1 MSFSSD
7 INKELVRRLNAIE
20 FKKNKMIYTRELK
33 EEVVATLVHISRYYN
48 NRKTNVGYFYLS
60 LDIGVSFMAVN
71 KLYQN
76 LIGSKTLFYDSIVH
90 KNLGYLMP
98 IKQYKEWEFV
108 EGENM
113 TPVFDD
119 MFECI
124 HNYAYPYYN
133 HMSDLNIVFDT
144 MKSGEG
150 IVHIA
155 RDRYLPILYYLRGDK
170 QSGLKVID
178 EAIERQLHPKQPEIP
193 HIEGASVELYVG
205 PSYGRVDPA
214 YLTFVENYRNL
225 PEPNQ
230 NNSLT

>member
-1 MSFSSD
+1 
-7 INKELVRRLNAIE
+7 
-20 FKKNKMIYTRELK
+20 
-33 EEVVATLVHISRYYN
+33 
-48 NRKTNVGYFYLS
+48 
-60 LDIGVSFMAVN
+60 
-71 KLYQN
+71 
-76 LIGSKTLFYDSIVH
+76 
-90 KNLGYLMP
+90 
-98 IKQYKEWEFV
+98 
-108 EGENM
+108 
-113 TPVFDD
+113 
-119 MFECI
+119 
-124 HNYAYPYYN
+124 
-133 HMSDLNIVFDT
+133 MSDLNIVFDT

-205 PSYGRVDPA
+205 PSFGRVDPA